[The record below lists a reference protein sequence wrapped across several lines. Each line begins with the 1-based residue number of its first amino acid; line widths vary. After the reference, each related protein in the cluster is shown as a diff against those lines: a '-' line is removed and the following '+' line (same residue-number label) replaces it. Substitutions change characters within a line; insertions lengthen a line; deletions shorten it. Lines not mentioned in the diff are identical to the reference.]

1 MVVQSCTQFATQKK
15 NIIFSRDMIIAEFV
29 RAVREDID
37 NTAGFNE
44 KAEVREKFIL
54 DLHDYMKQISY
65 VFLIMMVRFF

>member
-1 MVVQSCTQFATQKK
+1 
-15 NIIFSRDMIIAEFV
+15 MIIAEFV

>member
-1 MVVQSCTQFATQKK
+1 
-15 NIIFSRDMIIAEFV
+15 MIIAEFV

-44 KAEVREKFIL
+44 KVEVREKFIL

-65 VFLIMMVRFF
+65 IFLIMMVRFF